1 MAVAHSNP
9 AALVPAGRI
18 ADRGGAGLTL
28 ALLSAASFST
38 SGTFARSLDTAGWSP
53 GAAVVA
59 RIGCAALVLLVPG
72 LFALRGRWSV
82 LRRSGGTIALY
93 GLVTI
98 AGSQL
103 CYFYAVAHLSVG
115 VALLLEYLG
124 IVLIVGYL
132 WLWRGQRPR
141 RLTLIGSAVA
151 LVGLVLVIDVFGG
164 ARLDP
169 IGVVWAL
176 GAAVGLATYFVIS
189 SNAEDDVPPLVL
201 AGGGMIVGAVALGA
215 LGAWIACRRARA
227 ELGPVAGAVAPALV
241 FGLAIGGLGN
251 WWTQQFYGPPSSW
264 WWAVRISPTHRVPGY
279 ENYATFQPAFLYLS
293 LWEVAL
299 GFAVIWAARRFAL
312 SGDRTFMLCAA
323 GYAAGDFWA
332 QTLRAGPLPHA
343 LGVRYGALGDIAVFV
358 FAVLGMYLTR
368 SGGRRPARAP
378 AKRAVVEDSSGDVMS
393 V

>member
-1 MAVAHSNP
+1 MPLASIPSPGRAVWHLGPLPVRAY
-9 AALVPAGRI
+9 ALCVI
-18 ADRGGAGLTL
+18 AGL
-28 ALLSAASFST
+28 
-38 SGTFARSLDTAGWSP
+38 
-53 GAAVVA
+53 V
-59 RIGCAALVLLVPG
+59 
-72 LFALRGRWSV
+72 
-82 LRRSGGTIALY
+82 
-93 GLVTI
+93 
-98 AGSQL
+98 
-103 CYFYAVAHLSVG
+103 
-115 VALLLEYLG
+115 
-124 IVLIVGYL
+124 
-132 WLWRGQRPR
+132 
-141 RLTLIGSAVA
+141 VA
-151 LVGLVLVIDVFGG
+151 LVVASRRYRRPGGQETAGPGLILDVAAWAVPFGLAG
-164 ARLDP
+164 AFTHAILLDNRHAFGDEYRLWHAATAGIGA
-169 IGVVWAL
+169 IGV
-176 GAAVGLATYFVIS
+176 
-189 SNAEDDVPPLVL
+189 P
-201 AGGGMIVGAVALGA
+201 GAVALGA

-251 WWTQQFYGPPSSW
+251 WWAQQFYGPPSSW

-323 GYAAGDFWA
+323 GYAAGDFCA

-358 FAVLGMYLTR
+358 LAVLGMYLTR
-368 SGGRRPARAP
+368 SGRRRPARAP